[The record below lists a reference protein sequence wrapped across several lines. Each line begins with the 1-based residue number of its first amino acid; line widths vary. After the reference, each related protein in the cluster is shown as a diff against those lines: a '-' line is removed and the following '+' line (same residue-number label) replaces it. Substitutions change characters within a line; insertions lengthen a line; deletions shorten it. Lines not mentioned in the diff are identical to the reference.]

1 MKQSIYGFRMAEPT
15 MFTERIDEFSRRDAA
30 LHLSA
35 NFRSSNEVIEGVN
48 SIFTPIMTRETG
60 GVDTTKPPASYTAA
74 GTLPRAVRSSTS
86 YPGARRWT
94 QVMRRTKTRRS
105 SFSPPRRRLFSPRAA
120 YGSCYA
126 RALPTGREI
135 PETINTAT

>member
-1 MKQSIYGFRMAEPT
+1 MGDVKQSIYGFRMAEPT

-60 GVDTTKPPASYTAA
+60 GVDYDETARLVHGRRDASPGGAE
-74 GTLPRAVRSSTS
+74 LHVISRSAPLLS
-86 YPGARRWT
+86 
-94 QVMRRTKTRRS
+94 
-105 SFSPPRRRLFSPRAA
+105 
-120 YGSCYA
+120 
-126 RALPTGREI
+126 
-135 PETINTAT
+135 

>member
-1 MKQSIYGFRMAEPT
+1 MGDVKQSIYGFRMAEPT

-48 SIFTPIMTRETG
+48 SIFTPIMTRKTG
-60 GVDTTKPPASYTAA
+60 GVDYDETARLVHGRRDAS
-74 GTLPRAVRSSTS
+74 PAVRSSTS

-94 QVMRRTKTRRS
+94 QVTRRTKTRRS

-120 YGSCYA
+120 YGS
-126 RALPTGREI
+126 
-135 PETINTAT
+135 